1 MYYIGIDLGGT
12 NIKAGLMD
20 EHGKVIKNIS
30 RKTKSE
36 RGAESVVAD
45 MAGIALEVIKSAGK
59 RREEIGGIG
68 IGCPGTIESESGVVL
83 YSNNLRWDNVRVVD
97 IMKKTV
103 GDIPVYISNDANM
116 AALGEATFG
125 AGREYGDSVLITLGT
140 GVGGGIVIWDKMFEG
155 NKSAGAEIGHMVIEV
170 GGEECTCG
178 RRGCFEAYS
187 SATALIRD
195 TRRKMTERPDSAM
208 WKRAATLDDVDG
220 LTAFECAKQGDE
232 AAREVVDR
240 YITYLGE
247 GIVNIANVLRPEVVM
262 LGGGVSA
269 QGDALIVPLQKYLD
283 THVYGKTRTV
293 RVLVIRAT
301 LGNTAGIIG
310 AATLAMKKRAE
321 EADRIKV

>member
-12 NIKAGLMD
+12 NIKGGVMD
-20 EHGKVIKNIS
+20 EQGKVLIS
-30 RKTKSE
+30 KSYKTISE
-36 RGAESVVAD
+36 RGSNAVVDD
-45 MAGIALEVIKSAGK
+45 MIKLVEDIISSSK
-59 RREEIGGIG
+59 IKREEIGGIG
-68 IGCPGTIESESGVVL
+68 IGCPGTIDSENGIVV
-83 YSNNLRWDNVRVVD
+83 YSNNLRWEKVELVD
-97 IMKKTV
+97 RMQKAIP
-103 GDIPVYISNDANM
+103 DIPICVSNDANM

-125 AGREYGDSVLITLGT
+125 AGRTYGDSVLITLGT

-170 GGEECTCG
+170 GGELCTCG

-195 TRRKMTERPDSAM
+195 TKRKMNEYPDSEM
-208 WKRAATLDDVDG
+208 WKRAGTLDKVDG
-220 LTAFECAKQGDE
+220 LTAFECAKKGDK
-232 AAREVVDR
+232 AAQEVVDR

-269 QGDALIVPLQKYLD
+269 QGDNLIVPLQKYLD
-283 THVYGKTRTV
+283 DHVYGKTRTV

-301 LGNTAGIIG
+301 LGNNAGMIG
-310 AATLAMKKRAE
+310 AATLAMRRAHQN
-321 EADRIKV
+321 